1 MVLMLRCPARAQTH
15 LAAPL
20 AQLRV
25 EHLSLRLVRCDSV
38 GPFRLPAECS
48 CALDEALAR
57 VAATTGGGTALILD
71 EVRDLQEVIVE
82 VGRREM
88 RWTRGQVRR

>member
-1 MVLMLRCPARAQTH
+1 MRSVAVKGQALGPWRG
-15 LAAPL
+15 
-20 AQLRV
+20 
-25 EHLSLRLVRCDSV
+25 SRLVCMSRD
-38 GPFRLPAECS
+38 
-48 CALDEALAR
+48 
-57 VAATTGGGTALILD
+57 AATTGGGTALILD